1 MKEIEV
7 VKLEGIEYMIIKEL
21 IIDGVT
27 YIHLAKVESPEEF
40 CIRKIQIIDK
50 EEMIVGLDNKEEF
63 DMALEVFNNNHKE
76 ELEN

>member
-7 VKLEGIEYMIIKEL
+7 VKLEGIEYMVIKEL

-27 YIHLAKVESPEEF
+27 YIHLAQVESPEEI
-40 CIRKIQIIDK
+40 CIRKIQIIDGD
-50 EEMIVGLDNKEEF
+50 EMIVGLDNKEEF
-63 DMALEVFNNNHKE
+63 DKALEVFNNNHKE

>member
-21 IIDGVT
+21 IINGVT